1 MFVAAVDEAVDVN
14 ISVGDIE
21 IVPSA
26 DAEQNSDRLQA
37 IAFELNEIVVD
48 NSYFKELKKERIK
61 ALVTI
66 AR

>member
-14 ISVGDIE
+14 ISIGDIE

-26 DAEQNSDRLQA
+26 DVEQNPDRLQTV
-37 IAFELNEIVVD
+37 AFELNKIVVD
-48 NSYFKELKKERIK
+48 NSYFKELQKERIK